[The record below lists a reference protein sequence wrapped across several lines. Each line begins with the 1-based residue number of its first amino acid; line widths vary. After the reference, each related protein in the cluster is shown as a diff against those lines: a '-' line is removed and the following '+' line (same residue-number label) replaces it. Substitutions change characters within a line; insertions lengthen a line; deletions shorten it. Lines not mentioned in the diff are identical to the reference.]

1 MSRFCYAMN
10 GCVPKEMTKKCQT
23 LAKYSLLTERST
35 SVKCSTSNAG
45 KKRND
50 FDMMFKLLIT
60 QSVN

>member
-1 MSRFCYAMN
+1 MN
-10 GCVPKEMTKKCQT
+10 GCVPKEMTKKCET
-23 LAKYSLLTERST
+23 VAKYSLLTERST